1 MFSRKRPQLLSASV
15 LVLALGALA
24 YGGGYWLEFADPS
37 ASKDPAAKDAIALVR
52 ALGCGEP
59 TKSTVTAKAE
69 GLIAG
74 ERKSVELQVVPLSK
88 PGMYALK
95 GNLPDEGKW
104 VISVAGAYL
113 GARTGTVAA
122 LTSKGFDR
130 KSAKSMPHEPA
141 RTDIDAVLIAAR

>member
-1 MFSRKRPQLLSASV
+1 
-15 LVLALGALA
+15 
-24 YGGGYWLEFADPS
+24 
-37 ASKDPAAKDAIALVR
+37 
-52 ALGCGEP
+52 
-59 TKSTVTAKAE
+59 VTAKAE